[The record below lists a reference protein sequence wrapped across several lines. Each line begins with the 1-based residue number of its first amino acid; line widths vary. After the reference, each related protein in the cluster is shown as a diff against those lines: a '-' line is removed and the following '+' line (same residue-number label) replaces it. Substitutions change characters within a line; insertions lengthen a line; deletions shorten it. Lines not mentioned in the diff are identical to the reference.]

1 MAAARDRSGAGTTRR
16 RQRERMVGSSR
27 PGEWLISR
35 ITPRAGGSS
44 RVFST
49 ALAALTFRS
58 SAASMIAT
66 R

>member
-1 MAAARDRSGAGTTRR
+1 
-16 RQRERMVGSSR
+16 MVGSSR